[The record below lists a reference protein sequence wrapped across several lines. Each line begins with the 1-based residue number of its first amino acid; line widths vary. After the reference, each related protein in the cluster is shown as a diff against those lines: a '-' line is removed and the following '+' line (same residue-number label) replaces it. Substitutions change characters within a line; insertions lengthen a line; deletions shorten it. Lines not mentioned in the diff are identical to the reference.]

1 MGLFGERQAFLG
13 RLSTADRTA
22 LLGLGARRSYEAR
35 EHLVGEG
42 ERSSFVIVILS
53 GWCAV
58 RRSTERGELI
68 LGLRQDGELI
78 GEMAALDDR
87 LRSATVTALGPVEA
101 LIVPA
106 GRFRGFMAARPYVT
120 GLVMAQLT
128 SRLRSADD
136 ERRALASTTVLE
148 RLAAF
153 LVDLAERTGRPVQ
166 VPGAVPGTPP
176 AARAGPVVGPVAG
189 GGTAASADRPVAV
202 RLPLPLSQSEI
213 ASAVG
218 ATREAVAKALRLLRE
233 EGLVRTR
240 PGALVVADMAP
251 LRLLGGD
258 GGTVEDG

>member
-22 LLGLGARRSYEAR
+22 LLGLGVRRSYRAR

-42 ERSSFVIVILS
+42 ERGSFVLVILS

-78 GEMAALDDR
+78 GEMAALDNR
-87 LRSATVTALGPVEA
+87 PRSATVTALGPVEA
-101 LIVPA
+101 LVLPA
-106 GRFRGFMAARPYVT
+106 DRFRAFMAARPYVT
-120 GLVMAQLT
+120 GLVLTQLT
-128 SRLRSADD
+128 ARLRSADD

-166 VPGAVPGTPP
+166 TPGAGRAVPSFPGSSS
-176 AARAGPVVGPVAG
+176 G
-189 GGTAASADRPVAV
+189 RPVAV
-202 RLPLPLSQSEI
+202 LLPLPLSQSEI

-240 PGALVVADMAP
+240 PGAIVVADMAP

-258 GGTVEDG
+258 GGAAEGG

>member
-1 MGLFGERQAFLG
+1 MGLFGERQAFLAG
-13 RLSTADRTA
+13 LSAADRAA
-22 LLGLGARRSYEAR
+22 LLALGARRPYGAR
-35 EHLVGEG
+35 EQLLGEG
-42 ERSSFVIVILS
+42 ERSSFVLVILS
-53 GWCAV
+53 GWCTV

-78 GEMAALDDR
+78 GEMAALDSR
-87 LRSATVTALGPVEA
+87 PRSASVTALGAVEA
-101 LIVPA
+101 LVVPA
-106 GRFRGFMAARPYVT
+106 ERFRGFMAARPYVT
-120 GLVMAQLT
+120 GLVMTQLT
-128 SRLRSADD
+128 ARLRSADD

-153 LVDLAERTGRPVQ
+153 LVELAERTGRPLEL
-166 VPGAVPGTPP
+166 PGAGPGPP
-176 AARAGPVVGPVAG
+176 RPPGRRAP
-189 GGTAASADRPVAV
+189 ADRPVAV

-240 PGALVVADMAP
+240 PGAIVVADMAP

-258 GGTVEDG
+258 AGAAEGPGPPPV

>member
-13 RLSTADRTA
+13 RLNPADRAA
-22 LLGLGARRSYEAR
+22 LLALGARRSYAAR

-42 ERSSFVIVILS
+42 ERSSFVVVVLS

-68 LGLRQDGELI
+68 LGLRQDGELLA
-78 GEMAALDDR
+78 EMAALDR
-87 LRSATVTALGPVEA
+87 RPRSATVSALGPVEA
-101 LIVPA
+101 LVVPA
-106 GRFRGFMAARPYVT
+106 DRFRGFMAARPYVA

-128 SRLRSADD
+128 ARLRSADD

-153 LVDLAERTGRPVQ
+153 LVDLAERTGRPE
-166 VPGAVPGTPP
+166 PLGPP
-176 AARAGPVVGPVAG
+176 PRRG
-189 GGTAASADRPVAV
+189 GSPVAV

-240 PGALVVADMAP
+240 AGTITVADMAP
-251 LRLLGGD
+251 LRLLGAAGR
-258 GGTVEDG
+258 